1 MYLKSI
7 VVNGFKSFAEKVNI
21 DLSNKV
27 NVVVGPNGSGKSN
40 VVDAISWVLG
50 TQSPGALRT
59 NKMED
64 VIFAGTEKLSEKGF
78 AEVYLNFVVDPE
90 KFNGSEEISIGR
102 KLYRDGASEYFM
114 NGLNCRLLDIQ
125 EFLSDLGIGKQQ
137 HTIISQGQIAEILNS
152 KPEDHRVT
160 IEEAAGILPF
170 KLKKDKALRRI
181 ESGEKEIKRAKDVLR
196 EINKQLKP
204 LKIQAE
210 QAQEH
215 ESLNASLLDS
225 KTNLNLLKYNNF
237 NTKENDSINKLTTIS
252 EKLDDISKS
261 SNEAKALKSNLTKE
275 LGQGVSVSSL
285 FKDHSNKLTTKS
297 EQIKSV
303 AQIATERLDNLNRET
318 IREEKRLTDLQNKV
332 LSNTLTI
339 NDLSNKLILKKNTLT
354 DLNKRLDHLNK
365 QINENNKNQSASLE
379 VNEAI
384 LEKDLDYLKGI
395 VNKLET
401 NLLTSE
407 GDLNKWEN
415 DRNSTQESMD
425 SFSKLISKKILLKNS
440 FSKVRKNINLIV
452 NREVDVTK
460 ENLDILKAE
469 YKSNVDI
476 LNSKIE
482 QQNIISN
489 NSSYKEE
496 LKNQEIILRKN
507 LNSLEE
513 EITSRSNQLVSA
525 AEQIKFLTNENSE
538 LQITIDEIHYAPN
551 NDYKSELES
560 IISKS
565 TALIK
570 VLNKSAHS
578 MLLQADVYEQKHG
591 NKNSRIIEL
600 DNEIEKY
607 NKSYLLLNEEKGNIS
622 IKNAEYSSEKAHY
635 YSSLKNIYGVENSDI
650 DSFNADLYNQEE
662 LENEIKII
670 ENKLEN
676 IGVVNYLAKTDFEQL
691 NARHQDISVSIED
704 LTTSKKELL
713 THIKEIED
721 EIEFRIDSSFNSISV
736 HFGEIFEQLFPG
748 GKGSLELTNKENL
761 LETGIEINVQP
772 KGKKVKK
779 LSLLSGGERSL
790 AAIAFLF
797 AIFKSFPSPFYILDE
812 VEAALDDAN
821 LHRMIN
827 LLNYV
832 RDDAQFIIVTHQ
844 QQTMH
849 AGDVLYGVTMEPGS
863 GSRIFIKTK
872 SEFENLISNE
882 GKKNE

>member
-50 TQSPGALRT
+50 TQSPGTLRT

-64 VIFAGTEKLSEKGF
+64 VIFAGTEKLAEKGF

-102 KLYRDGASEYFM
+102 KLFRDGASEYFM

-152 KPEDHRVT
+152 KPEDHRIT

-181 ESGEKEIKRAKDVLR
+181 ESGDKEIKRAKDVLR

-210 QAQEH
+210 QAQAH
-215 ESLNASLLDS
+215 ETLSRSLLENKTNINILKYKIFNEKETGISNELKTTIEQLEEVNKSTDEAKS
-225 KTNLNLLKYNNF
+225 LKTNL
-237 NTKENDSINKLTTIS
+237 TS
-252 EKLDDISKS
+252 
-261 SNEAKALKSNLTKE
+261 E

-285 FKDHSNKLTTKS
+285 FKDYSNKLSTKS
-297 EQIKSV
+297 EQVKSV
-303 AQIATERLDNLNRET
+303 AQIATERLDNLERES
-318 IREEKRLTDLQNKV
+318 IREEKRLIELQNKV
-332 LSNTLTI
+332 LTNTLTV
-339 NDLSNKLILKKNTLT
+339 NDLSNKLISKKDNLT
-354 DLNKRLDHLNK
+354 NLNQNLEYLNV
-365 QINENNKNQSASLE
+365 QLNENNKNQSASLE

-395 VNKLET
+395 ISKLEVNIT
-401 NLLTSE
+401 DSENEFQKWDKDKILNSELL
-407 GDLNKWEN
+407 
-415 DRNSTQESMD
+415 D
-425 SFSKLISKKILLKNS
+425 SHSSLISKKIILKGS
-440 FSKVRKNINLIV
+440 FSKVRKNITSIFD
-452 NREVDVTK
+452 RELEVTK
-460 ENLDILKAE
+460 KNLEKIKLE
-469 YKSNVDI
+469 YKNNVDI
-476 LNSKIE
+476 LNSKVE
-482 QQNIISN
+482 QQNSISN
-489 NSSYKEE
+489 NSSYKDE
-496 LKNQEIILRKN
+496 LKIQEVSLRQK
-507 LNSLEE
+507 LKQLED
-513 EITSRSNQLVSA
+513 EITSISNQLVSA
-525 AEQIKFLTNENSE
+525 AEQIKFLTNENSD
-538 LQITIDEIHYAPN
+538 LQLTIDEIHYAPDHN
-551 NDYKSELES
+551 YKTELEN
-560 IISKS
+560 IIDKS
-565 TALIK
+565 TTLISI
-570 VLNKSAHS
+570 LNKSAES
-578 MLLQADVYEQKHG
+578 MLLQANVYEQKHG
-591 NKNSRIIEL
+591 NKNIKITEL
-600 DNEIEKY
+600 DSQIENL
-607 NKSYLLLNEEKGNIS
+607 NKNYLSLNEQKGNLS
-622 IKNAEYSSEKAHY
+622 IKKAEYSSEKAHY
-635 YSSLKNIYGVENSDI
+635 YSTLINMYGVETEVI
-650 DSFNADLYNQEE
+650 DSFMPSQHSQNEI
-662 LENEIKII
+662 ENEIKTI
-670 ENKLEN
+670 EQKLEN
-676 IGVVNYLAKTDFEQL
+676 IGVVNYLAKTDYEQL
-691 NARHQDISVSIED
+691 DTRHQEITNSIED
-704 LTTSKKELL
+704 LTSSKKELL
-713 THIKEIED
+713 VHIKEIED
-721 EIEFRIDSSFNSISV
+721 EIEFRIDSSFNSISI
-736 HFGEIFEQLFPG
+736 HFTEIFEQLFPG

-832 RDDAQFIIVTHQ
+832 KDDAQFIIVTHQ

-849 AGDVLYGVTMEPGS
+849 AGDILYGVTMEPGS

-872 SEFENLISNE
+872 SEFESLIANE
-882 GKKNE
+882 VNKDE

>member
-7 VVNGFKSFAEKVNI
+7 VVNGFKSFAERVNI

-78 AEVYLNFVVDPE
+78 AEVYLNFVVDAD

-152 KPEDHRVT
+152 KPEDHRIT

-181 ESGEKEIKRAKDVLR
+181 ESGDKEIKRAKDVLR

-215 ESLNASLLDS
+215 ESLNVSLLEH
-225 KTNLNLLKYNNF
+225 KTNLNMLKYTIFDN
-237 NTKENDSINKLTTIS
+237 KEKDISIQLDEITNKLKNVVSAT
-252 EKLDDISKS
+252 
-261 SNEAKALKSNLTKE
+261 EAAKKLKSNLTSE
-275 LGQGVSVSSL
+275 LGQGVSISSL
-285 FKDHSNKLTTKS
+285 FKDYSNKLSTKS
-297 EQIKSV
+297 EQVKSV
-303 AQIATERLDNLNRET
+303 AQIATERLDNLERES
-318 IREEKRLTDLQNKV
+318 IREEKRLSDLQNKV
-332 LSNTLTI
+332 LANTLTI
-339 NDLSNKLILKKNTLT
+339 NDLSNKLITRKDTLT
-354 DLNKRLDHLNK
+354 DLNQNLESLNK

-384 LEKDLDYLKGI
+384 LEKDLDYLKDI
-395 VNKLET
+395 VSKLEV
-401 NLLTSE
+401 NLSASE
-407 GDLNKWEN
+407 ETFNKWQQDKESTKSLLEKH
-415 DRNSTQESMD
+415 NS
-425 SFSKLISKKILLKNS
+425 LISNKFTLKSS
-440 FSKVRKNINLIV
+440 FSKVRKNINSIID
-452 NREVDVTK
+452 REVDTTK
-460 ENLDILKAE
+460 INLDVLKLE
-469 YKSNVDI
+469 YNKKLDI
-476 LNSKIE
+476 LNSKID

-489 NSSYKEE
+489 NTSYKEE
-496 LKNQEIILRKN
+496 LKNQEVSLRAK
-507 LNSLEE
+507 LKSLED

-525 AEQIKFLTNENSE
+525 AEQIKFLTNENSD
-538 LQITIDEIHYAPN
+538 LQLTIDEIHYAPDT
-551 NDYKSELES
+551 DYKNELEN
-560 IISKS
+560 IIAES
-565 TALIK
+565 TKLIQI
-570 VLNKSAHS
+570 LNTSSES
-578 MLLQADVYEQKHG
+578 MLSQADLYEQKHG
-591 NKNSRIIEL
+591 NKNSKISEL
-600 DNEIEKY
+600 DDEIESL
-607 NKSYLLLNEEKGNIS
+607 NKTYISLNDEKSNLS
-622 IKNAEYSSEKAHY
+622 IQKAEYSSEKAHH
-635 YSSLKNIYGVENSDI
+635 YSTLVNMYGIEMRQIQGFDPEPHNQNEMENDI
-650 DSFNADLYNQEE
+650 RSIEE
-662 LENEIKII
+662 QI
-670 ENKLEN
+670 EK
-676 IGVVNYLAKTDFEQL
+676 IGVVNYLAKTDYEQL
-691 NARHQDISVSIED
+691 DARHQEISASIED
-704 LTTSKKELL
+704 LTSSKKELL
-713 THIKEIED
+713 LHIKEIED

-736 HFGEIFEQLFPG
+736 HFAEIFEQLFPG

-832 RDDAQFIIVTHQ
+832 KDDAQFIIVTHQ

-849 AGDVLYGVTMEPGS
+849 AGDILYGVTMEPGS

-872 SEFENLISNE
+872 SEFENLIANESNRDE
-882 GKKNE
+882 

>member
-7 VVNGFKSFAEKVNI
+7 VVNGFKSFAERVNI

-78 AEVYLNFVVDPE
+78 AEVYLNFVVDAD

-152 KPEDHRVT
+152 KPEDHRIT

-181 ESGEKEIKRAKDVLR
+181 ESGDKEIKRAKDVLR

-215 ESLNASLLDS
+215 ESLNVSLLEH
-225 KTNLNLLKYNNF
+225 KTNLNMLKYTIFDN
-237 NTKENDSINKLTTIS
+237 KEKDISIQLDEITNKLKNVVSAT
-252 EKLDDISKS
+252 
-261 SNEAKALKSNLTKE
+261 EAAKKLKSNLTSE
-275 LGQGVSVSSL
+275 LGQGVSISSL
-285 FKDHSNKLTTKS
+285 FKDYSNKLSTKS
-297 EQIKSV
+297 EQVKSV
-303 AQIATERLDNLNRET
+303 AQIATERLDNLERES
-318 IREEKRLTDLQNKV
+318 IREEQRLSDLQNKV
-332 LSNTLTI
+332 LANTLTI
-339 NDLSNKLILKKNTLT
+339 NDLSNKLITRKDTLT
-354 DLNKRLDHLNK
+354 DLNQNLESLNK

-384 LEKDLDYLKGI
+384 LEKDLDYLKDI
-395 VNKLET
+395 VSKLED
-401 NLLTSE
+401 NLSASE
-407 GDLNKWEN
+407 ETFNKWQQDKESTKSLLEKH
-415 DRNSTQESMD
+415 NS
-425 SFSKLISKKILLKNS
+425 LISNKFTLKSS
-440 FSKVRKNINLIV
+440 FSKVRKNINSIID
-452 NREVDVTK
+452 REVDTTK
-460 ENLDILKAE
+460 INLDVLKLE
-469 YKSNVDI
+469 YNKKLDI
-476 LNSKIE
+476 LNSKID

-489 NSSYKEE
+489 NTSYKEE
-496 LKNQEIILRKN
+496 LKNQEVSLRAK
-507 LNSLEE
+507 LKSLEDD
-513 EITSRSNQLVSA
+513 ITSRSNQLVSA
-525 AEQIKFLTNENSE
+525 AEQIKFLTNENSD
-538 LQITIDEIHYAPN
+538 LQLTIDEIHYAPDT
-551 NDYKSELES
+551 DYKNELEN
-560 IISKS
+560 IIAES
-565 TALIK
+565 TKLIQI
-570 VLNKSAHS
+570 LNTSSES
-578 MLLQADVYEQKHG
+578 MLSQADLYEQKHG
-591 NKNSRIIEL
+591 NKNSKISEL
-600 DNEIEKY
+600 DDEIESL
-607 NKSYLLLNEEKGNIS
+607 NKTYISLNDEKSNLS
-622 IKNAEYSSEKAHY
+622 IQKAEYSSEKAHH
-635 YSSLKNIYGVENSDI
+635 YSTLVNMYGIEMRQIQGFDPELHNQNEMENDI
-650 DSFNADLYNQEE
+650 RSIEE
-662 LENEIKII
+662 QI
-670 ENKLEN
+670 EK
-676 IGVVNYLAKTDFEQL
+676 IGVVNYLAKTDYEQL
-691 NARHQDISVSIED
+691 DARHQEISASIED
-704 LTTSKKELL
+704 LTSSKKELL
-713 THIKEIED
+713 LHIKEIED

-736 HFGEIFEQLFPG
+736 HFAEIFEQLFPG

-832 RDDAQFIIVTHQ
+832 KDDAQFIIVTHQ

-849 AGDVLYGVTMEPGS
+849 AGDILYGVTMEPGS

-872 SEFENLISNE
+872 SEFENLIANESNIDE
-882 GKKNE
+882 

>member
-7 VVNGFKSFAEKVNI
+7 VVNGFKSFAERVNI

-78 AEVYLNFVVDPE
+78 AEVYLNFVVDAD

-152 KPEDHRVT
+152 KPEDHRIT

-181 ESGEKEIKRAKDVLR
+181 ESGDKEIKRAKDVLR

-210 QAQEH
+210 QAQAH
-215 ESLNASLLDS
+215 ESLNVSLLEH
-225 KTNLNLLKYNNF
+225 KTNLNMLKYTIFDN
-237 NTKENDSINKLTTIS
+237 KEKDISIQLYEITNKLKNVVSAT
-252 EKLDDISKS
+252 
-261 SNEAKALKSNLTKE
+261 EAAKKLKSNLTSE
-275 LGQGVSVSSL
+275 LGQGVSISSL
-285 FKDHSNKLTTKS
+285 FKDYSNKLSTKS
-297 EQIKSV
+297 EQVKSV
-303 AQIATERLDNLNRET
+303 AQIATERLDNLERES
-318 IREEKRLTDLQNKV
+318 IREEQRLSDLQNKV
-332 LSNTLTI
+332 LANTLTI
-339 NDLSNKLILKKNTLT
+339 NDLSNKLITRKDTLT
-354 DLNKRLDHLNK
+354 DLNQNLESLNK

-384 LEKDLDYLKGI
+384 LEKDLDYLKDI
-395 VNKLET
+395 VSKLEV
-401 NLLTSE
+401 NLSASE
-407 GDLNKWEN
+407 ETFNRWQQDKESTKSLLEKH
-415 DRNSTQESMD
+415 NS
-425 SFSKLISKKILLKNS
+425 LISNKFTLKSS
-440 FSKVRKNINLIV
+440 FSKVRKNINSIID
-452 NREVDVTK
+452 REVDTTK
-460 ENLDILKAE
+460 INLDVLKLE
-469 YKSNVDI
+469 YNKKLDI
-476 LNSKIE
+476 LNSKID

-489 NSSYKEE
+489 NTSYKEE
-496 LKNQEIILRKN
+496 LKNQEVSLRAK
-507 LNSLEE
+507 LKSLEDD
-513 EITSRSNQLVSA
+513 ITSRSNQLVSA
-525 AEQIKFLTNENSE
+525 AEQIKFLTNENSD
-538 LQITIDEIHYAPN
+538 LQLTIDEIHYAPDT
-551 NDYKSELES
+551 DYKNELEN
-560 IISKS
+560 IIAES
-565 TALIK
+565 TKLIQI
-570 VLNKSAHS
+570 LNTSSES
-578 MLLQADVYEQKHG
+578 MLSQADLYEQKHG
-591 NKNSRIIEL
+591 NKNSKISEL
-600 DNEIEKY
+600 DDEIESL
-607 NKSYLLLNEEKGNIS
+607 NKTYISLNDEKSNLS
-622 IKNAEYSSEKAHY
+622 IQKAEYSSEKAHH
-635 YSSLKNIYGVENSDI
+635 YSTLVNMYGIEMRQIQGFDPELHNQNEMENDI
-650 DSFNADLYNQEE
+650 RSIEE
-662 LENEIKII
+662 QI
-670 ENKLEN
+670 EK
-676 IGVVNYLAKTDFEQL
+676 IGVVNYLAKTDYEQL
-691 NARHQDISVSIED
+691 DARHQEISASIED
-704 LTTSKKELL
+704 LTSSKKELL
-713 THIKEIED
+713 LHIKEIED

-736 HFGEIFEQLFPG
+736 HFAEIFEQLFPG

-832 RDDAQFIIVTHQ
+832 KDDAQFIIVTHQ

-849 AGDVLYGVTMEPGS
+849 AGDILYGVTMEPGS

-872 SEFENLISNE
+872 SEFENLIANESNIDE
-882 GKKNE
+882 

>member
-50 TQSPGALRT
+50 TQSPGTLRT

-64 VIFAGTEKLSEKGF
+64 VIFAGTEKLAEKGF

-102 KLYRDGASEYFM
+102 KLFRDGASEYFM

-181 ESGEKEIKRAKDVLR
+181 ESGDKEIKRAKDVLR

-210 QAQEH
+210 QAQAH
-215 ESLNASLLDS
+215 ETLSGSLLENKTNINILKYKIFNEKETGISNELKTTIEQLEEVNKSTDEAKS
-225 KTNLNLLKYNNF
+225 LKTNL
-237 NTKENDSINKLTTIS
+237 TS
-252 EKLDDISKS
+252 
-261 SNEAKALKSNLTKE
+261 E

-285 FKDHSNKLTTKS
+285 FKDYSNKLSTKS
-297 EQIKSV
+297 EQVKSV
-303 AQIATERLDNLNRET
+303 AQIATERLDNLERES
-318 IREEKRLTDLQNKV
+318 IREEKRLIELQNKV
-332 LSNTLTI
+332 LTNTLTI
-339 NDLSNKLILKKNTLT
+339 NDLSNKLISKKDNLT
-354 DLNKRLDHLNK
+354 NLNQNLEYLNV
-365 QINENNKNQSASLE
+365 QLNENNKNQSASLE

-395 VNKLET
+395 ISKLELNIT
-401 NLLTSE
+401 DSENEFQKWDKDKILSSELL
-407 GDLNKWEN
+407 
-415 DRNSTQESMD
+415 D
-425 SFSKLISKKILLKNS
+425 SHSSLISKKIILKGS
-440 FSKVRKNINLIV
+440 FSKVRKNITSIFD
-452 NREVDVTK
+452 RELEVTK
-460 ENLDILKAE
+460 KNLEKIKLE
-469 YKSNVDI
+469 YKNNVDI
-476 LNSKIE
+476 LNSKVE
-482 QQNIISN
+482 QQNSISN
-489 NSSYKEE
+489 NSSYKDE
-496 LKNQEIILRKN
+496 LKIQEVSLRQK
-507 LNSLEE
+507 LKQLED
-513 EITSRSNQLVSA
+513 EITSISNQLVSA
-525 AEQIKFLTNENSE
+525 AEQIKFLTNENSD
-538 LQITIDEIHYAPN
+538 LQLTIDEIHYAPDHN
-551 NDYKSELES
+551 YKTELEN
-560 IISKS
+560 IIDKS
-565 TALIK
+565 TTLISI
-570 VLNKSAHS
+570 LNKSAES
-578 MLLQADVYEQKHG
+578 MLLQANVYEQKHG
-591 NKNSRIIEL
+591 NKNIKITEL
-600 DNEIEKY
+600 DSQIEDL
-607 NKSYLLLNEEKGNIS
+607 NKNYLSLNEQKGNLS
-622 IKNAEYSSEKAHY
+622 IKKAEYSSEKAHY
-635 YSSLKNIYGVENSDI
+635 YSTLINMYGVETEVI
-650 DSFNADLYNQEE
+650 DSFMPSQHSQNEI
-662 LENEIKII
+662 ENEIKTI
-670 ENKLEN
+670 EQKLEN
-676 IGVVNYLAKTDFEQL
+676 IGVVNYLAKTDYEQL
-691 NARHQDISVSIED
+691 DTRHQEITNSIED
-704 LTTSKKELL
+704 LTSSKKELL
-713 THIKEIED
+713 VHIKEIED
-721 EIEFRIDSSFNSISV
+721 EIEFRIDSSFNSISI
-736 HFGEIFEQLFPG
+736 HFTEIFEQLFPG

-832 RDDAQFIIVTHQ
+832 KDDAQFIIVTHQ

-849 AGDVLYGVTMEPGS
+849 AGDILYGVTMEPGS

-872 SEFENLISNE
+872 SEFESLIANE
-882 GKKNE
+882 VNKDE

>member
-7 VVNGFKSFAEKVNI
+7 VVNGFKSFAERVNI

-78 AEVYLNFVVDPE
+78 AEVYLNFVVDAD

-152 KPEDHRVT
+152 KPEDHRIT

-181 ESGEKEIKRAKDVLR
+181 ESGDKEIKRAKDVLR

-210 QAQEH
+210 QAQAH
-215 ESLNASLLDS
+215 ESLNVSLLEH
-225 KTNLNLLKYNNF
+225 KTNLNMLKYTIFDN
-237 NTKENDSINKLTTIS
+237 KEKDISIQLDEITNKLKNVVSAT
-252 EKLDDISKS
+252 
-261 SNEAKALKSNLTKE
+261 EAAKKLKSNLTSE
-275 LGQGVSVSSL
+275 LGQGVSINSL
-285 FKDHSNKLTTKS
+285 FKDYSNKLSTKS
-297 EQIKSV
+297 EQVKSV
-303 AQIATERLDNLNRET
+303 AQIATERLDNLERES
-318 IREEKRLTDLQNKV
+318 IREEQRLSDLQNKV
-332 LSNTLTI
+332 LANTLTI
-339 NDLSNKLILKKNTLT
+339 NDLSNKLITRKDTLT
-354 DLNKRLDHLNK
+354 DLNQNLESLNK

-384 LEKDLDYLKGI
+384 LEKDLDYLKDI
-395 VNKLET
+395 VSKLEV
-401 NLLTSE
+401 NLSASE
-407 GDLNKWEN
+407 ETFNKWQQDKESTKSLLEKH
-415 DRNSTQESMD
+415 NS
-425 SFSKLISKKILLKNS
+425 LISNKFTLKSS
-440 FSKVRKNINLIV
+440 FSKVRKNINSIID
-452 NREVDVTK
+452 REVDTTK
-460 ENLDILKAE
+460 INLDVLKLE
-469 YKSNVDI
+469 YNKKLDI
-476 LNSKIE
+476 LNSKID

-489 NSSYKEE
+489 NTSYKEE
-496 LKNQEIILRKN
+496 LKNQEVSLRAK
-507 LNSLEE
+507 LKSLEDD
-513 EITSRSNQLVSA
+513 ITSRSNQLVSA
-525 AEQIKFLTNENSE
+525 AEQIKFLTNENSD
-538 LQITIDEIHYAPN
+538 LQLTIDEIHYAPDT
-551 NDYKSELES
+551 DYKNELEN
-560 IISKS
+560 IIAES
-565 TALIK
+565 TKLIQI
-570 VLNKSAHS
+570 LNTSSES
-578 MLLQADVYEQKHG
+578 MLSQADLYEQKHG
-591 NKNSRIIEL
+591 NKNSKISEL
-600 DNEIEKY
+600 DDEIESL
-607 NKSYLLLNEEKGNIS
+607 NKTYISLNDEKSNLS
-622 IKNAEYSSEKAHY
+622 IQKAEYSSEKAHH
-635 YSSLKNIYGVENSDI
+635 YSTLVNMYGIEMRQIQGFDPELHNQNEMENDI
-650 DSFNADLYNQEE
+650 RSIEE
-662 LENEIKII
+662 QI
-670 ENKLEN
+670 EK
-676 IGVVNYLAKTDFEQL
+676 IGVVNYLAKTDYEQL
-691 NARHQDISVSIED
+691 DARHQEISASIED
-704 LTTSKKELL
+704 LTSSKKELL
-713 THIKEIED
+713 LHIKEIED

-736 HFGEIFEQLFPG
+736 HFAEIFEQLFPG

-832 RDDAQFIIVTHQ
+832 KDDAQFIIVTHQ

-849 AGDVLYGVTMEPGS
+849 AGDILYGVTMEPGS

-872 SEFENLISNE
+872 SEFENLIANESNIDE
-882 GKKNE
+882 

>member
-7 VVNGFKSFAEKVNI
+7 VVNGFKSFAERVNI

-78 AEVYLNFVVDPE
+78 AEVYLNFVVDAD

-152 KPEDHRVT
+152 KPEDHRIT

-181 ESGEKEIKRAKDVLR
+181 ESGDKEIKRAKDVLR

-210 QAQEH
+210 QAQAH
-215 ESLNASLLDS
+215 ESLNVSLLQH
-225 KTNLNLLKYNNF
+225 KTNLNMLKYTIFNN
-237 NTKENDSINKLTTIS
+237 KEKDLSIQLNEVTNKLKNVVSAT
-252 EKLDDISKS
+252 EDAKKLKT
-261 SNEAKALKSNLTKE
+261 NLTSE
-275 LGQGVSVSSL
+275 LGQGVSISSL
-285 FKDHSNKLTTKS
+285 FKDYSNKLSTKS
-297 EQIKSV
+297 EQVKSV
-303 AQIATERLDNLNRET
+303 AQIATERLDNLERES
-318 IREEKRLTDLQNKV
+318 IREEKRLSDLQNKV
-332 LSNTLTI
+332 LANTLTI
-339 NDLSNKLILKKNTLT
+339 NDLSNKLITRKNTLT
-354 DLNKRLDHLNK
+354 ELNQNLESLNK

-384 LEKDLDYLKGI
+384 LEKDLDYLKDI
-395 VNKLET
+395 VSKLED
-401 NLLTSE
+401 NLSTSE
-407 GDLNKWEN
+407 ETFNKWQQDKESTKSLLEKH
-415 DRNSTQESMD
+415 NS
-425 SFSKLISKKILLKNS
+425 LISNKFTLKSS
-440 FSKVRKNINLIV
+440 FSKVRKNINSIID
-452 NREVDVTK
+452 REVDTTK
-460 ENLDILKAE
+460 DNLDVLKLE
-469 YKSNVDI
+469 YNKKLDI
-476 LNSKIE
+476 LNSKID

-489 NSSYKEE
+489 NTSYKEE
-496 LKNQEIILRKN
+496 LKNQEVSLRAK
-507 LNSLEE
+507 LKSLED

-525 AEQIKFLTNENSE
+525 AEQIKFLTNENSD
-538 LQITIDEIHYAPN
+538 LQLTIDEIHYAPDT
-551 NDYKSELES
+551 DYKNELEN
-560 IISKS
+560 IIAES
-565 TALIK
+565 TKLIQI
-570 VLNKSAHS
+570 LNTSSES
-578 MLLQADVYEQKHG
+578 MLSQADLYEQKHG
-591 NKNSRIIEL
+591 NKNSKISEL
-600 DNEIEKY
+600 DDEIESL
-607 NKSYLLLNEEKGNIS
+607 NKNYISLNDEKSNLS
-622 IKNAEYSSEKAHY
+622 INKAEYSSEKAHH
-635 YSSLKNIYGVENSDI
+635 YSTLINMYGLEMTQI
-650 DSFNADLYNQEE
+650 ESFDPELHNQNEI
-662 LENEIKII
+662 ENEIRSI
-670 ENKLEN
+670 EEQIEK
-676 IGVVNYLAKTDFEQL
+676 IGVVNYLAKTDYEQL
-691 NARHQDISVSIED
+691 DARHNEISVSIED
-704 LTTSKKELL
+704 LTSSKKELL
-713 THIKEIED
+713 LHIKEIED

-736 HFGEIFEQLFPG
+736 HFAEIFEQLFPG

-832 RDDAQFIIVTHQ
+832 KDDAQFIIVTHQ

-849 AGDVLYGVTMEPGS
+849 AGDILYGVTMEPGS

-872 SEFENLISNE
+872 SEFENLIANESNRDE
-882 GKKNE
+882 